1 MRIAL
6 FFLLFIGYAPL
17 FSQSS
22 IVWQGRLVDARTRQP
37 LPYVNIGVVDGM
49 EGTVSEPSGAFQL
62 SLKTQTARVRFSTIG
77 YQALTIDLAEEPMD
91 SLIALEPEAYLLE
104 AVEIVRSHFD
114 GSLATYGLR
123 NGPERGHSVGFGS
136 SQLGTEFGAL
146 IPITDSTW
154 ITSAHFELNHAKG
167 DSMYFRVNMYAYDPT
182 TETIGSNLLK
192 DQIIISRP
200 QKPGTLSVDI
210 REYNLVLSAPVL
222 LTLEWIRDDGKG
234 GNQGLTFD
242 VGKDKEL
249 SGTFWRMTSQSPL
262 TQLDVKRRYK
272 PCFYLQGKRVL

>member
-6 FFLLFIGYAPL
+6 FFLLSIGCAPL

-22 IVWQGRLVDARTRQP
+22 TLWQGRVVDAQTRQP
-37 LPYVNIGVVDGM
+37 LPYVNIGVVGGM

-62 SLKTQTARVRFSTIG
+62 SLKNQTARVRFSTIG
-77 YQALTIDLAEEPMD
+77 YQALTIDLASEYMD
-91 SLIALEPEAYLLE
+91 SVIALEPEAYLLE
-104 AVEIVRSHFD
+104 AVEIVRSRFD
-114 GSLATYGLR
+114 ASLATYGLH

-136 SQLGTEFGAL
+136 SQLGTEIGAL

-154 ITSAHFELNHAKG
+154 ITSAHFELNHAN
-167 DSMYFRVNMYAYDPT
+167 RVNMYAYDPA

-242 VGKDKEL
+242 VGKDKAL
-249 SGTFWRMTSQSPL
+249 PGTFWRMTSQSPL
-262 TQLDVKRRYK
+262 SQLDVKRRYK
-272 PCFYLQGKRVL
+272 PCFYLQGKRVR

>member
-1 MRIAL
+1 MRL
-6 FFLLFIGYAPL
+6 LLFLLLLGGSTIYG
-17 FSQSS
+17 QSH
-22 IVWQGRLVDARTRQP
+22 IVWQGQVLDAQTRQP
-37 LPYVNIGVVDGM
+37 LPYVNIGVVGGM
-49 EGTVSEPSGAFQL
+49 EGTVSKQSGFFEL
-62 SLKTQTARVRFSTIG
+62 SLKSQKAQVRFSTIG
-77 YQALTIDLAEEPMD
+77 YQAVEVDLAGQAMD
-91 SLIALEPEAYLLE
+91 SVIALEPEAYLLE
-104 AVEIVRSHFD
+104 AVEIVRSRFD

-167 DSMYFRVNMYAYDPT
+167 DSMHFRVNMYAYDPA

-262 TQLDVKRRYK
+262 SQLDVKRRYK
-272 PCFYLQGKRVL
+272 PCFYLQGKEVN